1 MDAIVIRAECQ
12 CKSNHVLLVNQ
23 PIIRFICHCL
33 VCQKYTNK
41 AYSDVSI
48 FLHKDVKHRQIKATS
63 FKRYKLPPNIR
74 RGLCQKCQQPSIE
87 LGILGQLVLLPTMNI
102 LDQKFLPPP
111 SMHLFYHRRVVD
123 VEDDLPKYDGL
134 MSSQWMMSFNLVKG
148 IYHHL
153 QRS

>member
-48 FLHKDVKHRQIKATS
+48 FFT
-63 FKRYKLPPNIR
+63 
-74 RGLCQKCQQPSIE
+74 
-87 LGILGQLVLLPTMNI
+87 
-102 LDQKFLPPP
+102 
-111 SMHLFYHRRVVD
+111 
-123 VEDDLPKYDGL
+123 
-134 MSSQWMMSFNLVKG
+134 
-148 IYHHL
+148 
-153 QRS
+153 